1 MPTRI
6 LSFQQLC
13 LEADPDYQRDATKPW
28 IYRWSNGRTFYREP
42 NPYPVF
48 PELATI
54 GPLPAMEAGTFATVP
69 YTLENLPN
77 GVTATIEFWT
87 AP

>member
-13 LEADPDYQRDATKPW
+13 LEADPDFQRGATRPMQFEF
-28 IYRWSNGRTFYREP
+28 SNGRLFYREP

-48 PELATI
+48 PEMATI
-54 GPLPAMEAGTFATVP
+54 GPLPAFESGTQVMVP
-69 YTLENLPN
+69 YTLDNMPN
-77 GVTATIEFWT
+77 GVTATIEFWSV
-87 AP
+87 P